1 MFTRILYPTDFS
13 DVSKKALEYVKKLKE
28 AGTRKVIIVHIIDG
42 REIEGLSY
50 ARAWAGEL
58 PVDLEKKAL
67 KRLQGEAQKKL
78 EDIEAELKGKD
89 FNVRVRIGIG
99 SPFKEILKMEDEED
113 VSAIIIGSH
122 GKSNIKE
129 MLLGSVSENVI
140 RYCKKPVLVTKRQ
153 EIGIEMF
160 TRILYPTD
168 FSDVSKKALE
178 YVKKLK
184 EAGTREVIIVHI
196 IDERQIVRFPVM
208 KIAWDRE
215 RLNNVATELQEHLE
229 KNAKEELKTVES
241 ELKRV
246 GFNVKVI
253 MRIGSPFREIL
264 RVEDEEDVSAIVIGS
279 HGKSNIKEMFLGS
292 VSENAIRYCKK
303 PVLVVK
309 R

>member
-1 MFTRILYPTDFS
+1 
-13 DVSKKALEYVKKLKE
+13 
-28 AGTRKVIIVHIIDG
+28 
-42 REIEGLSY
+42 
-50 ARAWAGEL
+50 
-58 PVDLEKKAL
+58 
-67 KRLQGEAQKKL
+67 
-78 EDIEAELKGKD
+78 
-89 FNVRVRIGIG
+89 
-99 SPFKEILKMEDEED
+99 
-113 VSAIIIGSH
+113 
-122 GKSNIKE
+122 
-129 MLLGSVSENVI
+129 
-140 RYCKKPVLVTKRQ
+140 
-153 EIGIEMF
+153 MF

-229 KNAKEELKTVES
+229 KNTKEELKTVES

>member
-1 MFTRILYPTDFS
+1 
-13 DVSKKALEYVKKLKE
+13 
-28 AGTRKVIIVHIIDG
+28 
-42 REIEGLSY
+42 
-50 ARAWAGEL
+50 
-58 PVDLEKKAL
+58 
-67 KRLQGEAQKKL
+67 
-78 EDIEAELKGKD
+78 
-89 FNVRVRIGIG
+89 
-99 SPFKEILKMEDEED
+99 
-113 VSAIIIGSH
+113 
-122 GKSNIKE
+122 
-129 MLLGSVSENVI
+129 
-140 RYCKKPVLVTKRQ
+140 
-153 EIGIEMF
+153 MF

-184 EAGTREVIIVHI
+184 EAGTREVVIVHI
-196 IDERQIVRFPVM
+196 IDERQIVRFPLM

-292 VSENAIRYCKK
+292 VSENAIRYCKQ

>member
-1 MFTRILYPTDFS
+1 
-13 DVSKKALEYVKKLKE
+13 
-28 AGTRKVIIVHIIDG
+28 
-42 REIEGLSY
+42 
-50 ARAWAGEL
+50 
-58 PVDLEKKAL
+58 
-67 KRLQGEAQKKL
+67 
-78 EDIEAELKGKD
+78 
-89 FNVRVRIGIG
+89 
-99 SPFKEILKMEDEED
+99 
-113 VSAIIIGSH
+113 
-122 GKSNIKE
+122 
-129 MLLGSVSENVI
+129 
-140 RYCKKPVLVTKRQ
+140 
-153 EIGIEMF
+153 MF

-184 EAGTREVIIVHI
+184 EAGTREVVIVHI

>member
-13 DVSKKALEYVKKLKE
+13 DVSKKTVEYVKKLKE
-28 AGTRKVIIVHIIDG
+28 AGTREVIIVHIIDE

-113 VSAIIIGSH
+113 VSAIVIGSH

-184 EAGTREVIIVHI
+184 EAGTREVVIVHI

-215 RLNNVATELQEHLE
+215 RFNNLETELQGYLE
-229 KNAKEELKTVES
+229 KNAKEELKSVES

-253 MRIGSPFREIL
+253 MRIGSPSREIL

>member
-1 MFTRILYPTDFS
+1 MFTRI
-13 DVSKKALEYVKKLKE
+13 
-28 AGTRKVIIVHIIDG
+28 
-42 REIEGLSY
+42 
-50 ARAWAGEL
+50 
-58 PVDLEKKAL
+58 
-67 KRLQGEAQKKL
+67 
-78 EDIEAELKGKD
+78 
-89 FNVRVRIGIG
+89 
-99 SPFKEILKMEDEED
+99 M
-113 VSAIIIGSH
+113 
-122 GKSNIKE
+122 
-129 MLLGSVSENVI
+129 
-140 RYCKKPVLVTKRQ
+140 
-153 EIGIEMF
+153 
-160 TRILYPTD
+160 YPTD

-184 EAGTREVIIVHI
+184 EAGTREVVIVHI
-196 IDERQIVRFPVM
+196 IDERQIVRFPLM

>member
-1 MFTRILYPTDFS
+1 
-13 DVSKKALEYVKKLKE
+13 
-28 AGTRKVIIVHIIDG
+28 
-42 REIEGLSY
+42 
-50 ARAWAGEL
+50 
-58 PVDLEKKAL
+58 
-67 KRLQGEAQKKL
+67 
-78 EDIEAELKGKD
+78 
-89 FNVRVRIGIG
+89 
-99 SPFKEILKMEDEED
+99 
-113 VSAIIIGSH
+113 
-122 GKSNIKE
+122 
-129 MLLGSVSENVI
+129 
-140 RYCKKPVLVTKRQ
+140 
-153 EIGIEMF
+153 MF

-184 EAGTREVIIVHI
+184 EAGTREVVIVHI
-196 IDERQIVRFPVM
+196 IDERQIVRFPLM

>member
-1 MFTRILYPTDFS
+1 
-13 DVSKKALEYVKKLKE
+13 
-28 AGTRKVIIVHIIDG
+28 
-42 REIEGLSY
+42 
-50 ARAWAGEL
+50 
-58 PVDLEKKAL
+58 
-67 KRLQGEAQKKL
+67 
-78 EDIEAELKGKD
+78 
-89 FNVRVRIGIG
+89 
-99 SPFKEILKMEDEED
+99 
-113 VSAIIIGSH
+113 
-122 GKSNIKE
+122 
-129 MLLGSVSENVI
+129 
-140 RYCKKPVLVTKRQ
+140 
-153 EIGIEMF
+153 MF

-215 RLNNVATELQEHLE
+215 HLNNVATELQEHLE

>member
-1 MFTRILYPTDFS
+1 
-13 DVSKKALEYVKKLKE
+13 
-28 AGTRKVIIVHIIDG
+28 
-42 REIEGLSY
+42 
-50 ARAWAGEL
+50 
-58 PVDLEKKAL
+58 
-67 KRLQGEAQKKL
+67 
-78 EDIEAELKGKD
+78 
-89 FNVRVRIGIG
+89 
-99 SPFKEILKMEDEED
+99 
-113 VSAIIIGSH
+113 
-122 GKSNIKE
+122 
-129 MLLGSVSENVI
+129 
-140 RYCKKPVLVTKRQ
+140 
-153 EIGIEMF
+153 MF

-184 EAGTREVIIVHI
+184 EAGTREVVIVHI

-229 KNAKEELKTVES
+229 KNAKEELKIVES

>member
-1 MFTRILYPTDFS
+1 
-13 DVSKKALEYVKKLKE
+13 
-28 AGTRKVIIVHIIDG
+28 
-42 REIEGLSY
+42 
-50 ARAWAGEL
+50 
-58 PVDLEKKAL
+58 
-67 KRLQGEAQKKL
+67 
-78 EDIEAELKGKD
+78 
-89 FNVRVRIGIG
+89 
-99 SPFKEILKMEDEED
+99 
-113 VSAIIIGSH
+113 
-122 GKSNIKE
+122 
-129 MLLGSVSENVI
+129 
-140 RYCKKPVLVTKRQ
+140 
-153 EIGIEMF
+153 MF

-184 EAGTREVIIVHI
+184 EAGTREVVIVHI
-196 IDERQIVRFPVM
+196 IDERQIVRFPLM

-264 RVEDEEDVSAIVIGS
+264 RVEDEEDISAIVIGS

>member
-1 MFTRILYPTDFS
+1 
-13 DVSKKALEYVKKLKE
+13 
-28 AGTRKVIIVHIIDG
+28 
-42 REIEGLSY
+42 
-50 ARAWAGEL
+50 
-58 PVDLEKKAL
+58 
-67 KRLQGEAQKKL
+67 
-78 EDIEAELKGKD
+78 
-89 FNVRVRIGIG
+89 
-99 SPFKEILKMEDEED
+99 
-113 VSAIIIGSH
+113 
-122 GKSNIKE
+122 
-129 MLLGSVSENVI
+129 
-140 RYCKKPVLVTKRQ
+140 
-153 EIGIEMF
+153 MF

-184 EAGTREVIIVHI
+184 EAGTREVVIVHI

-229 KNAKEELKTVES
+229 KNAKEELKIVES

-264 RVEDEEDVSAIVIGS
+264 RVEDEEDISAIVIGS

>member
-1 MFTRILYPTDFS
+1 
-13 DVSKKALEYVKKLKE
+13 
-28 AGTRKVIIVHIIDG
+28 
-42 REIEGLSY
+42 
-50 ARAWAGEL
+50 
-58 PVDLEKKAL
+58 
-67 KRLQGEAQKKL
+67 
-78 EDIEAELKGKD
+78 
-89 FNVRVRIGIG
+89 
-99 SPFKEILKMEDEED
+99 
-113 VSAIIIGSH
+113 
-122 GKSNIKE
+122 
-129 MLLGSVSENVI
+129 
-140 RYCKKPVLVTKRQ
+140 
-153 EIGIEMF
+153 MF

-184 EAGTREVIIVHI
+184 EAGTREVVIVHI

-215 RLNNVATELQEHLE
+215 RFNNLETELQGYLE
-229 KNAKEELKTVES
+229 KNAKEELKSVES

-264 RVEDEEDVSAIVIGS
+264 RVEDEEDISAIVIGS

>member
-28 AGTRKVIIVHIIDG
+28 T
-42 REIEGLSY
+42 
-50 ARAWAGEL
+50 
-58 PVDLEKKAL
+58 
-67 KRLQGEAQKKL
+67 
-78 EDIEAELKGKD
+78 
-89 FNVRVRIGIG
+89 
-99 SPFKEILKMEDEED
+99 
-113 VSAIIIGSH
+113 
-122 GKSNIKE
+122 
-129 MLLGSVSENVI
+129 
-140 RYCKKPVLVTKRQ
+140 
-153 EIGIEMF
+153 
-160 TRILYPTD
+160 
-168 FSDVSKKALE
+168 
-178 YVKKLK
+178 
-184 EAGTREVIIVHI
+184 GTREVVIVHI
-196 IDERQIVRFPVM
+196 IDERQIVRFPLM